1 MRIFRKKKLKK
12 IACTV
17 ETIII
22 INSKQGNEI
31 HRIFLKILSCYIF
44 FDGILIVN
52 LVILFLFFLFRLRI
66 IRLHYC
72 VIKLGCRKR
81 ASIINTFVPRESRR
95 ATIVIF
101 ISSLPSSSSNFDRSK
116 SKFRWFDWTKDGNG
130 VRAKLERCSI
140 WRGGKRRVEGCK
152 SRLGTFT
159 RDHALLGASYELPS
173 HLILLFTFLTDPSTE
188 LRPLT
193 EMLLRVI
200 FCD

>member
-1 MRIFRKKKLKK
+1 M
-12 IACTV
+12 
-17 ETIII
+17 
-22 INSKQGNEI
+22 
-31 HRIFLKILSCYIF
+31 
-44 FDGILIVN
+44 
-52 LVILFLFFLFRLRI
+52 
-66 IRLHYC
+66 
-72 VIKLGCRKR
+72 
-81 ASIINTFVPRESRR
+81 FVPRESRR
-95 ATIVIF
+95 ATIVIL
-101 ISSLPSSSSNFDRSK
+101 ISYLPTSSSNFDRSK

-200 FCD
+200 FCDCIAVSSRKLISRHRLQDRVPFRQLTSIGMSTGLTALYFDITEINEWTRNEWNFEFQKVSIHSFEKFFVDYFQLSKL